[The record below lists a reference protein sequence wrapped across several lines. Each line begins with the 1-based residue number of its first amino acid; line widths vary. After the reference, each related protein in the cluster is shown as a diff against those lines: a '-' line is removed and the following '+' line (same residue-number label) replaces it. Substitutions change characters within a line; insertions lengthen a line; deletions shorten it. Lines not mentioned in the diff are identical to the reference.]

1 METHEGQ
8 LAGGHTQVLQGG
20 VAPKA
25 SSIPSP
31 SY

>member
-20 VAPKA
+20 VPREG
-25 SSIPSP
+25 SSSGR
-31 SY
+31 S